1 MDSLAVED
9 IPARIDPAL
18 VVDYDMFA
26 DARFESAGGV
36 TEAMVSLRDEAPD
49 LF

>member
-1 MDSLAVED
+1 MNSLAVGE

-26 DARFESAGGV
+26 DPRFALPV
-36 TEAMVSLRDEAPD
+36 APAFV
-49 LF
+49 LFGSCALVGRR